1 MALRLFRPPL
11 AAQVELQDGR
21 PARVEARRAR
31 SPAVRGSVTSA
42 AGPWRTSGDW
52 WTDHPWEHD
61 EWDVEIRSVVRRPL
75 SVAGFQ
81 GKSRAERTEEVH
93 LYRIY
98 CDLTDGRWFLEGL
111 YD

>member
-1 MALRLFRPPL
+1 
-11 AAQVELQDGR
+11 LQDGR
-21 PARVEARRAR
+21 PARVEARRVR
-31 SPAVRGSVTSA
+31 GPVVRGSVTSA

-61 EWDVEIRSVVRRPL
+61 EWDIEIRSVVRRPL
-75 SVAGFQ
+75 TVADFY
-81 GKSRAERTEEVH
+81 GKSHTERTEVVH

-98 CDLTDGRWFLEGL
+98 CDSADGRWFLEGL